1 MIPNF
6 YRLHLNHLSITLCS
20 IFLLIYSIGSG
31 QTSHY
36 VIRHYTSENGLPQN
50 SVKNL
55 LFDRNGYLWIATEAG
70 LVRFDNQEFKVFGL
84 DNIHGLEDE
93 RIQMMSRDNAGNI
106 FAKNLH
112 YQTIFTKPVYDINTP
127 AGSLLNGDDP
137 YYYPSYGYLISN
149 ELIGKLWDSLKS
161 LAQVPLIRQ
170 HGCLENGDI
179 YLIFKDDIYFIS
191 KKDYRLLKR
200 WRVAPLANA
209 PIGNDCFIQLWT
221 GGKIAIWKR
230 GQLLQKAELKG
241 DILGNE
247 AYRNGNYRLYWC
259 PTGTFIYAGK
269 RLYQLTL
276 EKDKLFSKEV
286 LRDLPIESPS
296 CIYYTRENSTY
307 YIGSL
312 TDGFYMIKLSDF
324 KSPEIPKSSGLP
336 NFYAIARTQD
346 DQLVVKNTVIPRNKP
361 AYSVSIQNDIFI
373 TAYTDSVDNIFYEMN
388 YHLGKFNAHTGQTKM
403 LISLDEKLISVLPV
417 AGREEL
423 LICTHR
429 SLSLVSKSGK
439 LLWNKQFPIGY
450 DSIKAKG
457 LFPLEGENYILLTNK
472 GVKWYNLKEN
482 KVYKSI
488 LDQMS
493 FRSYY
498 KDKAGRI
505 WLGSDGGGAFMYQ
518 KGHVY
523 RLPLGD
529 QKALKT
535 VHAFIDDGKGFF
547 WLPTNN
553 GLYRVNIDQLV
564 DYITHKKDEPYIYTL
579 NNKDGLRTNE
589 FNGGCNPAYQW
600 LSDSTLVLPSMN
612 GLVEFNPYTL
622 KINYPTNKIFLDG
635 IMVDTIPMRLPTLSQ
650 PVELPPDFENLYIKV
665 SSPYFGNPG
674 NLQLEYTIHNNG
686 LMSNWLRLPES
697 GLLTINRLPA
707 GDYQVAIRKAGY
719 SGDGENQQI
728 LINFTVQPYYYNSW
742 WFYTIMLLLFALVGY
757 FISRRRIIHLE
768 KEKLRIEELVA
779 ERTSELNQVA
789 QQLKVSE
796 RALRNSNKVKEQV
809 IAIVLHDLRSP
820 IRFLGT
826 ISNNLVKGFKEENPD
841 RFYGNLKRLNKSV
854 GMLWGFID
862 QFFSWAAIQQ
872 DAFKVKKVYFP
883 LQELFEETAGF
894 YEEILS
900 YNENKFLVVP
910 TDLDCHTDKDILS
923 LILRNLVDNA
933 NKHTEKGDITLSAFE
948 EEGSIHITVS
958 DTGSGLSA
966 SQVKMFTDDRR
977 DASEHGIGSIV
988 IQNMLHKIGGNL
1000 RIQTLSGVGSSFRI
1014 TIPR

>member
-6 YRLHLNHLSITLCS
+6 YRLLLNNLQIALFG
-20 IFLLIYSIGSG
+20 IFLLIYSKGTG
-31 QTSHY
+31 QTSPY

-55 LFDRNGYLWIATEAG
+55 LFDRSGYLWIATEAG

-84 DNIHGLEDE
+84 DNIRGMTNE
-93 RIQMMSRDNAGNI
+93 RIQAMSLDTSGNV
-106 FAKNLH
+106 FAINLDR
-112 YQTIFTKPVYDINTP
+112 QTIVTNPVNNLNAPIGY
-127 AGSLLNGDDP
+127 LLEKDDP
-137 YYYPSYGYLISN
+137 NYFPAYGYLSSN
-149 ELIGKLWDSLKS
+149 QMIGKLWDSLQNK
-161 LAQVPLIRQ
+161 ADVPLRRR
-170 HGCLENGDI
+170 HEVLRNGDT
-179 YLIFKDDIYFIS
+179 YLIFKDDIYFITS
-191 KKDYRLLKR
+191 SSYQLIKHWPVIPK
-200 WRVAPLANA
+200 ANA
-209 PIGNDCFIQLWT
+209 PIGDDGLIQLWE
-221 GGKIAIWKR
+221 GAKIAVWKS
-230 GQLLQKAELKG
+230 GHLLAPRKLQG
-241 DILGNE
+241 DILSNAAYLIGNFS
-247 AYRNGNYRLYWC
+247 LFWC
-259 PTGTFIYAGK
+259 PTGTFIFSGK
-269 RLYQLTL
+269 RLYR
-276 EKDKLFSKEV
+276 LFIDNNKVMAKEV
-286 LRDLPIESPS
+286 LKDLPIESPA
-296 CIYYTRENSTY
+296 CIYYTPNNNTY
-307 YIGSL
+307 YIGTL
-312 TDGFYMIKLSDF
+312 TDGLFVIKPSDF
-324 KSPEIPKSSGLP
+324 KSPEIPKTSGLP
-336 NFYAIARTQD
+336 NFYAIARTKD

-361 AYSVSIQNDIFI
+361 AYSVSIHNDIFI
-373 TAYTDSVDNIFYEMN
+373 TAYTDSVGNMFYEMN
-388 YHLGKFNAHTGQTKM
+388 YHLGKFNVHTGQTKM
-403 LISLDEKLISVLPV
+403 LLTLDERLISILPV

-423 LICTHR
+423 LICTHK

-439 LLWNKQFPIGY
+439 LLWNRQFPIGY
-450 DSIKAKG
+450 NSVKAKG
-457 LFPLEGENYILLTNK
+457 LFPLEGENYILLTNR
-472 GVKWYNLKEN
+472 GVKWYNVKAN
-482 KVYKSI
+482 KVYKTI
-488 LDQMS
+488 LDSMS

-498 KDKAGRI
+498 KDRAGRI

-518 KGHVY
+518 KGQVY

-553 GLYRVNIDQLV
+553 GLYRVKIDQLV
-564 DYITHKKDEPYIYTL
+564 DYITRKQDELYIYTL
-579 NNKDGLRTNE
+579 NDKDGLRTNE

-612 GLVEFNPYTL
+612 GLVEFQPSKIN
-622 KINYPTNKIFLDG
+622 INYPDNKIYID
-635 IMVDTIPMRLPTLSQ
+635 IIKVDTTTIRLANLNEEIQ
-650 PVELPPDFENLYIKV
+650 LPPDFEIFNIKV
-665 SSPYFGNPG
+665 SCPYFGNPG
-674 NLQLEYTIHNNG
+674 NLQLEYAILSDGST
-686 LMSNWLRLPES
+686 SNWLKVPAS

-707 GDYQVAIRKAGY
+707 GDYQIGIRKAGY
-719 SGDGENQQI
+719 STKGDNQGI
-728 LINFTVQPYYYNSW
+728 IIKFAVQPHFYYTW
-742 WFYTIMLLLFALVGY
+742 WFYTLMLLLFAVAGY
-757 FISRRRIIHLE
+757 IFSRRRIVHLE
-768 KEKLRIEELVA
+768 NEKLRIEKLVA

-789 QQLKVSE
+789 QQLKFSE

-862 QFFSWAAIQQ
+862 QFFSWAVIQQ
-872 DAFKVKKVYFP
+872 DAFKVKKVFFP
-883 LQELFEETAGF
+883 LRELFEETAGF

-933 NKHTEKGDITLSAFE
+933 NKHTEKGDITLSALE

-1000 RIQTLSGVGSSFRI
+1000 RVQTLLGVGSSFRI